1 LQQLVLTTAEDL
13 RFQKTWANKSMQ
25 FQLLVRNRRKIA
37 FAQQFLCS
45 LSLAFGLGM
54 GMPSALAAQRVII
67 RLGPFEQSVAIA
79 DLEKYAKT
87 GKLPQ
92 KLEILSSV
100 LSPEVQKLL
109 TRRLQVDP
117 AVADKFIADL
127 VRTPEGK
134 QLISSLGVA
143 IPGST
148 VESLQG
154 ALNIALRQFNGLSA
168 LGFLRAYPQEDIT
181 VDATQVIGLAVEF
194 SANRLQS
201 QALGVLLARELAVN
215 NNIPFR
221 AAFNPAAIGKETVQQ
236 QTLTFPDRQRNR
248 IIPVDIYSSRGE
260 AQAPLVVISHGFGA
274 NRKFSEYLAR
284 HLASHG
290 ITVAAI
296 EHPGS
301 NLTSV
306 SNASAASNL
315 IDLMPAS
322 EFLDRP
328 KDVTFLLNEL
338 AKLNSQ
344 PGQLQG
350 KLNTEKVTVMGHS
363 LGGYTALALVGGE
376 LDLKDLRQ
384 YCKDSLS
391 FVESPGDWLQCTAA
405 PLGDKKIQL
414 KDERVKSAIALNPL
428 VGKLFGKKGLNK
440 ITNPVLILSG
450 TEDSLTPAL
459 NHQIQPF
466 TQLRGIKYLLA
477 AIGGTHLSIS
487 DPAYVGSTATTIVK
501 ERRGVETEP
510 LRQLTR
516 GVSLAF
522 IKQLTPE
529 ARIYQP
535 FLTSAYAQSF
545 STRQLPLRLVSE
557 LPANIKPWLEFVI
570 K

>member
-1 LQQLVLTTAEDL
+1 LTTAENP
-13 RFQKTWANKSMQ
+13 RFNKTWANKSMQ

-37 FAQQFLCS
+37 FAHKFLCS
-45 LSLAFGLGM
+45 LSLAFGLGV
-54 GMPSALAAQRVII
+54 GMPSTLAAQRVII

-87 GKLPQ
+87 GKLPE

-134 QLISSLGVA
+134 QLIASLGVA

-154 ALNIALRQFNGLSA
+154 TLNIALRQFNGLSA
-168 LGFLRAYPQEDIT
+168 LGFLRAYPQQDVT
-181 VDATQVIGLAVEF
+181 VDATQAIGLAVEF

-201 QALGVLLARELAVN
+201 QALGVLLARELAVD

-221 AAFNPAAIGKETVQQ
+221 ATFDPAAIGKETVQQ
-236 QTLTFPDRQRNR
+236 QTLTFTDRRRNR
-248 IIPVDIYSSRGE
+248 IIPVDIYSSRVE

-290 ITVAAI
+290 VTVAAI

-306 SNASAASNL
+306 NSASASGNL
-315 IDLMPAS
+315 ADLMPAS

-350 KLNTEKVTVMGHS
+350 KLNTEKVTVIGHS

-384 YCKDSLS
+384 YCQNSLT
-391 FVESPGDWLQCTAA
+391 FGESPGDWLQCTAA
-405 PLGDKKIQL
+405 PLGDRKIQL

-428 VGKLFGKKGLNK
+428 VGKLFGKNGLSK

-466 TQLRGIKYLLA
+466 TQLRGTKYLLT

-487 DPAYVGSTATTIVK
+487 DPAYVGSAATTIVK

-522 IKQLTPE
+522 TLQLTPE

-545 STRQLPLRLVSE
+545 STPQLPLRLVSE
-557 LPANIKPWLEFVI
+557 LPANIKPWLEFVV